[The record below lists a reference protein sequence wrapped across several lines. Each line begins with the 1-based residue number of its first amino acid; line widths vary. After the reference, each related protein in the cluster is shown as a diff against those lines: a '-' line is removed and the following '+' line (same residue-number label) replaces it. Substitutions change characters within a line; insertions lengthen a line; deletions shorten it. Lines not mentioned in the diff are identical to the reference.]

1 MRRQNCARRHVRGLT
16 EATTASWAASPVL
29 LLPLILS
36 FALCSLSWP
45 RLTSDKDYTLC
56 YNILRG
62 PLGPR
67 DYLLA
72 VLIDSLGSRLSR
84 KILTILCQL
93 NFKKKRAS
101 SQTDQKVN
109 APLPPCKLK
118 TKWIEDKPRI
128 WSSSFHLQLLPS
140 SILLTHLSLSAGKS
154 FSLRLVFP
162 FNTTK
167 PQRVRSRK
175 RGRWQTFV
183 VITQLF
189 WIFPSKNYSKLKTL
203 CWHGSVQVLLL
214 LKL

>member
-1 MRRQNCARRHVRGLT
+1 MWPLIRLMRRQNCARRHVRGLT

-118 TKWIEDKPRI
+118 TKNLKQLVSLATASQQHLINPSKPLCRKIFFPAARFSIQHDKASKGEEQKKRPLANI
-128 WSSSFHLQLLPS
+128 WCYS
-140 SILLTHLSLSAGKS
+140 SIVLD
-154 FSLRLVFP
+154 FS
-162 FNTTK
+162 
-167 PQRVRSRK
+167 
-175 RGRWQTFV
+175 
-183 VITQLF
+183 
-189 WIFPSKNYSKLKTL
+189 
-203 CWHGSVQVLLL
+203 
-214 LKL
+214 

>member
-1 MRRQNCARRHVRGLT
+1 M
-16 EATTASWAASPVL
+16 
-29 LLPLILS
+29 
-36 FALCSLSWP
+36 
-45 RLTSDKDYTLC
+45 C

-84 KILTILCQL
+84 KILTTLSSL
-93 NFKKKRAS
+93 PVELLKKRAS

-118 TKWIEDKPRI
+118 TKNLKQLVSLATASQQHLINPSKPLCRKIFFPAARFSIQHDKASKGEEQKKRPLANI
-128 WSSSFHLQLLPS
+128 WCF
-140 SILLTHLSLSAGKS
+140 IA
-154 FSLRLVFP
+154 
-162 FNTTK
+162 
-167 PQRVRSRK
+167 
-175 RGRWQTFV
+175 
-183 VITQLF
+183 QLF
-189 WIFPSKNYSKLKTL
+189 WIFSSKNYSKLKTL

>member
-84 KILTILCQL
+84 KILTTLSSL
-93 NFKKKRAS
+93 PVELLKKRAS

-118 TKWIEDKPRI
+118 TKWREDKPRI

-154 FSLRLVFP
+154 FSLRLLFP

-167 PQRVRSRK
+167 PQRARSRK
-175 RGRWQTFV
+175 RGRWQTF
-183 VITQLF
+183 
-189 WIFPSKNYSKLKTL
+189 
-203 CWHGSVQVLLL
+203 GVL
-214 LKL
+214 

>member
-1 MRRQNCARRHVRGLT
+1 MWPLIRLMRRQNCARRHVRGLT

-118 TKWIEDKPRI
+118 TKNLKQLV
-128 WSSSFHLQLLPS
+128 SLATASQQHL
-140 SILLTHLSLSAGKS
+140 I
-154 FSLRLVFP
+154 
-162 FNTTK
+162 N
-167 PQRVRSRK
+167 
-175 RGRWQTFV
+175 
-183 VITQLF
+183 
-189 WIFPSKNYSKLKTL
+189 PSKPFLHSLPENLFPCGSFFHSTRQSLKGWGAEKEAVGKHL
-203 CWHGSVQVLLL
+203 VL
-214 LKL
+214 